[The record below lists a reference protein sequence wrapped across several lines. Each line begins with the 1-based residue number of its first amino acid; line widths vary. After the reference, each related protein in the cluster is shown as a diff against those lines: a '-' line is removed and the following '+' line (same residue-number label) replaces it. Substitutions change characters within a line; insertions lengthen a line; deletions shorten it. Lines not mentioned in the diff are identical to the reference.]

1 MTMKA
6 FVLLAATALI
16 GSPALAQ
23 EAADCELH
31 VWAGG
36 FPNAP
41 VVKSNAFIKVTK
53 PRCDATD
60 PLCPSYFYDPVKR
73 IHALDEGELRAL
85 FPSNAKVS
93 IVYHDDLVDL
103 AKTKL
108 TKNGGRLSTSTN
120 ACYADLMLSN
130 IYGIFPRK
138 RWDDSIVRTLVFGD
152 DRLVVEFQLRSELP
166 EQKKPLL
173 FVPRNDAPVSNAQS
187 EPQVY
192 AASVAKATNEVL
204 RQFVLTARPYLKL
217 EKPSS

>member
-1 MTMKA
+1 MVKA
-6 FVLLAATALI
+6 FALLAATALM
-16 GSPALAQ
+16 GSPALGQ
-23 EAADCELH
+23 EPPDCELH

-36 FPNAP
+36 YPNAP

-53 PRCDATD
+53 PTCEAAN
-60 PLCPSYFYDPVKR
+60 PLCPSYFYNPLTR
-73 IHALDEGELRAL
+73 IRALDEGELRAL
-85 FPSNAKVS
+85 FPSNMKVG

-108 TKNGGRLSTSTN
+108 SRDGGRLSKATN

-130 IYGIFPRK
+130 IYGIFPHK
-138 RWDDSIVRTLVFGD
+138 RGDEGVVQALVLGD

-166 EQKKPLL
+166 AQKKPVL
-173 FVPRNDAPVSNAQS
+173 VVRRNDAPVSNAQA
-187 EPQVY
+187 EPSVY

-204 RQFVLTARPYLKL
+204 RQFILNARRYLEL